1 MSLDRS
7 AGGPLVRGFTRTGF
21 RIDEGTVLPAALLT
35 VKEARSWSPPALG
48 DLTIEAL
55 EAVLEENPEFV
66 LVGTGKLLA
75 RPPRGLVTALEAR
88 DIGMEAMDSR
98 AAARAWG
105 VLRSEGRQIAA
116 ALYPIDYIA

>member
-1 MSLDRS
+1 M
-7 AGGPLVRGFTRTGF
+7 RGFTRTGF

-35 VKEARSWSPPALG
+35 VREARSWSPPALG

-75 RPPRGLVTALEAR
+75 RPFLPVSEVRQGGTLEFV
-88 DIGMEAMDSR
+88 MS
-98 AAARAWG
+98 
-105 VLRSEGRQIAA
+105 SK
-116 ALYPIDYIA
+116 PKK